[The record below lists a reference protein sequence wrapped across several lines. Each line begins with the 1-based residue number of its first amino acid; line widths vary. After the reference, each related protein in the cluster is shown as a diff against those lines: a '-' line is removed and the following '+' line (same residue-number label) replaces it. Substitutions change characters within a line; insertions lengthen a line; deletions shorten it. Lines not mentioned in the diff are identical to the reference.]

1 MKKIKTAI
9 IHWLGGVTK
18 QELKDA
24 KLSCFKR
31 GFLVEATA
39 IQCVM
44 RDLYGL
50 PAEEWCDAAWT
61 YVTDEVERQNKRCHE
76 KV

>member
-1 MKKIKTAI
+1 MDKIKTAI
-9 IHWLGGVTK
+9 IHWLGGVTR
-18 QELKDA
+18 QELKDER
-24 KLSCFKR
+24 LSYVRK
-31 GFLVEATA
+31 GFRIEATA

-50 PAEEWCDAAWT
+50 SAEEWCDAAWT
-61 YVTDEVERQNKRCHE
+61 YVTDEVERQNRRCHE